1 MMYKK
6 NIIAILI
13 VLTVLN
19 IFPRIIYADAKKD
32 TSALIIYENENMF
45 GYDEN
50 IVNHLNELLYVF
62 NSTVSKK
69 SINTYEKGDINK
81 YDSIFVINIKNDI
94 SNNDLLEDLSNY
106 ENKIYWIGDKVEN
119 YLDYSKK
126 YSLKY
131 DSKNNNIIKLIYK
144 EKEILIE
151 GGYSFNIISP
161 SSTSN
166 TLATISDGFNIY
178 PYIINEKN
186 LYYISRWD
194 LENGYIFE
202 DSLNDFYDIKEFKEG
217 EIFVRIEDVHPF
229 RDTENLRKIADYL
242 YSENVPFI
250 IALIPTYVDSK
261 TQTIN
266 TLDMMPEFIETIK
279 YMQAKGGTVI
289 LHGYTHQLGEEEIS
303 GEGYEFWDIENNVPI
318 HEDMET
324 YIRDR
329 ALSGLR
335 LCIENGIYPLGF
347 EAPHYAMNIDG
358 YEVLKKY
365 FSTYV
370 GQFQNNNERFATS
383 TFPYI
388 IRDSDAFNILIPEN
402 LGYIDKDDIFTIE
415 KIKENFEKLSMVRGY
430 TGGFFYHP
438 YLDIDYLKEC
448 ISFFKDKDVKFL
460 DLKSMDN
467 YVKIDDI
474 SVVSKNGKIEC
485 SYDESKAKPKEE
497 ISKFD
502 TVIKDINDV
511 VIIFITVVLV
521 LFFVIFVIFRRI
533 NTKKFKRR

>member
-1 MMYKK
+1 
-6 NIIAILI
+6 
-13 VLTVLN
+13 
-19 IFPRIIYADAKKD
+19 
-32 TSALIIYENENMF
+32 
-45 GYDEN
+45 
-50 IVNHLNELLYVF
+50 
-62 NSTVSKK
+62 
-69 SINTYEKGDINK
+69 
-81 YDSIFVINIKNDI
+81 
-94 SNNDLLEDLSNY
+94 
-106 ENKIYWIGDKVEN
+106 
-119 YLDYSKK
+119 
-126 YSLKY
+126 
-131 DSKNNNIIKLIYK
+131 
-144 EKEILIE
+144 
-151 GGYSFNIISP
+151 
-161 SSTSN
+161 
-166 TLATISDGFNIY
+166 
-178 PYIINEKN
+178 
-186 LYYISRWD
+186 
-194 LENGYIFE
+194 
-202 DSLNDFYDIKEFKEG
+202 
-217 EIFVRIEDVHPF
+217 
-229 RDTENLRKIADYL
+229 
-242 YSENVPFI
+242 
-250 IALIPTYVDSK
+250 VDSK

-358 YEVLKKY
+358 YEVLRKY

-438 YLDIDYLKEC
+438 YL
-448 ISFFKDKDVKFL
+448 
-460 DLKSMDN
+460 
-467 YVKIDDI
+467 
-474 SVVSKNGKIEC
+474 
-485 SYDESKAKPKEE
+485 
-497 ISKFD
+497 
-502 TVIKDINDV
+502 
-511 VIIFITVVLV
+511 
-521 LFFVIFVIFRRI
+521 
-533 NTKKFKRR
+533 

>member
-6 NIIAILI
+6 ATIVILI
-13 VLTVLN
+13 ILTVLN
-19 IFPRIIYADAKKD
+19 IFPSVISTNVKED
-32 TSALIIYENENMF
+32 TSALIIYENENRF
-45 GYDEN
+45 RYDEN
-50 IVNHLNELLYVF
+50 IINHLKELLYIF
-62 NSTVSKK
+62 NSNVVERY
-69 SINTYEKGDINK
+69 INSYEQGDISK
-81 YDSIFVINIKNDI
+81 YDSVFIINIQNDI
-94 SNNDLLEDLSNY
+94 ANNEFLEDLSKY
-106 ENKIYWIGDKVEN
+106 ENKIYWIGDKIQN
-119 YLDYSKK
+119 YLDYSN
-126 YSLKY
+126 KY
-131 DSKNNNIIKLIYK
+131 DIKYISQNNNITRLIYK
-144 EKEILIE
+144 ENEIVIDV
-151 GGYSFNIISP
+151 GYSFNIVE
-161 SSTSN
+161 SSAKYSTI
-166 TLATISDGFNIY
+166 ATMSDGYNSY
-178 PYIINEKN
+178 PYIINEQN

-194 LENGYIFE
+194 LGNGYILA
-202 DSLNDFYDIKEFKEG
+202 DSLNDFYYINKFNEG

-229 RDTENLRKIADYL
+229 RDTEDLREVADYL
-242 YSENVPFI
+242 YTENVPFI
-250 IALIPTYVDSK
+250 IALIPTYVDHETK
-261 TQTIN
+261 TIN
-266 TLDMMPEFIETIK
+266 TLDMVPEFIETIQ

-318 HEDMET
+318 DEDIET

-329 ALSGLR
+329 VLSGLR

-358 YEVLKKY
+358 YKVLKKY

-370 GQFQNNNERFATS
+370 GQFQNNNKKFATS

-388 IRDSDAFNILIPEN
+388 IRDSDTFNIFIPEN
-402 LGYIDKDDIFTIE
+402 LGYIDKDDIFAVE

-448 ISFFKDKDVKFL
+448 IRFFRDKDVKFL

-474 SVVSKNGKIEC
+474 NIVSKNGKIEC
-485 SYDESKAKPKEE
+485 SYDESKAKPKVE

-502 TVIKDINDV
+502 LVVKDINDV
-511 VIIFITVVLV
+511 VIIFIIVVLV
-521 LFFVIFVIFRRI
+521 LFFIIFIVFRRI

>member
-6 NIIAILI
+6 VTISALI
-13 VLTVLN
+13 VLIVLN
-19 IFPRIIYADAKKD
+19 ILPSVVYADSKED
-32 TSALIIYENENMF
+32 TSALIIYENENRF
-45 GYDEN
+45 RYDEN
-50 IVNHLNELLYVF
+50 IVNHLKELLYVF
-62 NSTVSKK
+62 NSDVSERD
-69 SINTYEKGDINK
+69 INSYEHGDINK
-81 YDSIFVINIKNDI
+81 YDSIFVVNIQNDI
-94 SNNDLLEDLSNY
+94 VNNQFLEDLSKY
-106 ENKIYWIGDKVEN
+106 EDKIYWIGDKIQD
-119 YLDYSKK
+119 YLEYSNKYDIK
-126 YSLKY
+126 YSFQ
-131 DSKNNNIIKLIYK
+131 NNNITELMYK
-144 EKEILIE
+144 EKKIVIDL
-151 GGYSFNIISP
+151 GYPFNIVEPSAK
-161 SSTSN
+161 SSTI
-166 TLATISDGFNIY
+166 ATMSDGYNFY

-194 LENGYIFE
+194 LENGYIFD

-229 RDTENLRKIADYL
+229 RDTDALKEVADYL

-250 IALIPTYVDSK
+250 IALIPTFLDHETK
-261 TQTIN
+261 TIN
-266 TLDMMPEFIETIK
+266 TLDMVPEFVETIQ
-279 YMQAKGGTVI
+279 YMQSKGGTVI

-318 HEDMET
+318 QEDMET

-329 ALSGLR
+329 TLSGLR

-358 YEVLKKY
+358 YKVLKKY
-365 FSTYV
+365 FSTYI
-370 GQFQNNNERFATS
+370 GQFQNNNEKFATS

-388 IRDSDAFNILIPEN
+388 IRGSDAFNTFIPEN
-402 LGYIDKDDIFTIE
+402 LGYIDKDDIFTVE

-448 ISFFKDKDVKFL
+448 ISFFRDRDVKFL

-474 SVVSKNGKIEC
+474 NIVSKNGKIEC
-485 SYDESKAKPKEE
+485 SYDESKAKPKVE

-502 TVIKDINDV
+502 LVIKDINDV

-521 LFFVIFVIFRRI
+521 LFFVIFIIFRRI
-533 NTKKFKRR
+533 NTRKFKRR

>member
-19 IFPRIIYADAKKD
+19 IFPRIIYADVKRD

-62 NSTVSKK
+62 NSVVSKK

-81 YDSIFVINIKNDI
+81 YDSIFVININNDI
-94 SNNDLLEDLSNY
+94 SNDDLLEDLSNY
-106 ENKIYWIGDKVEN
+106 KNNIYWIGDKIEN

-229 RDTENLRKIADYL
+229 RDTENLREIADYL

-250 IALIPTYVDSK
+250 IALIPTYVDSE

-329 ALSGLR
+329 VLSGLR

-370 GQFQNNNERFATS
+370 GQFQNNNEKFATS

>member
-6 NIIAILI
+6 VTIAILI

-81 YDSIFVINIKNDI
+81 YDSIFVININNDI
-94 SNNDLLEDLSNY
+94 SNDDLLEDLSNY
-106 ENKIYWIGDKVEN
+106 KNNIYWIGDKIEN

-229 RDTENLRKIADYL
+229 RDTENLREIADYL

-365 FSTYV
+365 FSTYI

-511 VIIFITVVLV
+511 VIIFITVVLG
-521 LFFVIFVIFRRI
+521 LFFVIFIIFRII

>member
-6 NIIAILI
+6 VTVSVLI
-13 VLTVLN
+13 VLLVFN
-19 IFPRIIYADAKKD
+19 ILPSGVYADSKED
-32 TSALIIYENENMF
+32 TSALIIYENENRF
-45 GYDEN
+45 RYDEN
-50 IVNHLNELLYVF
+50 IVNHLKELLYVF
-62 NSTVSKK
+62 NSDVSEMY
-69 SINTYEKGDINK
+69 INSYEHGDINK
-81 YDSIFVINIKNDI
+81 YDSVFVINIQNDI
-94 SNNDLLEDLSNY
+94 VNNQFLEDLSRY
-106 ENKIYWIGDKVEN
+106 ENRIYWIGDKIQN
-119 YLDYSKK
+119 YLEYSNKYDIK
-126 YSLKY
+126 YS
-131 DSKNNNIIKLIYK
+131 SQNNNITELIYK
-144 EKEILIE
+144 ENEIVIDV
-151 GGYSFNIISP
+151 GYSFNIVEPSAKSTNIS
-161 SSTSN
+161 TM
-166 TLATISDGFNIY
+166 SDGYNFY

-202 DSLNDFYDIKEFKEG
+202 DSLNDFYNIKEFKKG

-229 RDTENLRKIADYL
+229 RDTNTLKEVADYL

-250 IALIPTYVDSK
+250 IALIPTFLDHETK
-261 TQTIN
+261 TIN
-266 TLDMMPEFIETIK
+266 TLDMVPEFVKTIQ

-318 HEDMET
+318 HKDMET

-329 ALSGLR
+329 VLSGLR

-358 YEVLKKY
+358 YKVLKKY
-365 FSTYV
+365 FSTYI
-370 GQFQNNNERFATS
+370 GQFQNNNEKFANS

-388 IRDSDAFNILIPEN
+388 IRDGNIFNTLIPEN
-402 LGYIDKDDIFTIE
+402 LGYVDKDDIFTIE
-415 KIKENFEKLSMVRGY
+415 KIKENFKKLSMVRGY

-448 ISFFKDKDVKFL
+448 ISFFRDKDVKFL
-460 DLKSMDN
+460 DLKSMHN

-474 SVVSKNGKIEC
+474 SIVSKNGKIEC
-485 SYDESKAKPKEE
+485 SYDESKAKPKKV

-502 TVIKDINDV
+502 LVIKDINDV
-511 VIIFITVVLV
+511 VIIFILVILV
-521 LFFVIFVIFRRI
+521 LFFVIFIIFRRI

>member
-6 NIIAILI
+6 VTIAILI

-19 IFPRIIYADAKKD
+19 IFPRIIYADVKRD

-62 NSTVSKK
+62 NSNVIKK

-229 RDTENLRKIADYL
+229 RDTENLREIADYL
-242 YSENVPFI
+242 YSENLPF
-250 IALIPTYVDSK
+250 Y
-261 TQTIN
+261 
-266 TLDMMPEFIETIK
+266 
-279 YMQAKGGTVI
+279 
-289 LHGYTHQLGEEEIS
+289 
-303 GEGYEFWDIENNVPI
+303 
-318 HEDMET
+318 
-324 YIRDR
+324 
-329 ALSGLR
+329 
-335 LCIENGIYPLGF
+335 C
-347 EAPHYAMNIDG
+347 
-358 YEVLKKY
+358 
-365 FSTYV
+365 FS
-370 GQFQNNNERFATS
+370 F
-383 TFPYI
+383 
-388 IRDSDAFNILIPEN
+388 L
-402 LGYIDKDDIFTIE
+402 
-415 KIKENFEKLSMVRGY
+415 FEKN
-430 TGGFFYHP
+430 FY
-438 YLDIDYLKEC
+438 K
-448 ISFFKDKDVKFL
+448 
-460 DLKSMDN
+460 
-467 YVKIDDI
+467 
-474 SVVSKNGKIEC
+474 
-485 SYDESKAKPKEE
+485 
-497 ISKFD
+497 
-502 TVIKDINDV
+502 T
-511 VIIFITVVLV
+511 II
-521 LFFVIFVIFRRI
+521 
-533 NTKKFKRR
+533 

>member
-6 NIIAILI
+6 VTIAILI

-81 YDSIFVINIKNDI
+81 YDSIFVININNDI
-94 SNNDLLEDLSNY
+94 SNDDLLEDLSNY

-131 DSKNNNIIKLIYK
+131 DSKNNSIIKLIYK

-402 LGYIDKDDIFTIE
+402 LGYVDKDDIFTIE

-511 VIIFITVVLV
+511 VIIFITVVLG
-521 LFFVIFVIFRRI
+521 LFFVIFIIFRII

>member
-6 NIIAILI
+6 LTIAILVLLI
-13 VLTVLN
+13 VFN
-19 IFPRIIYADAKKD
+19 ILPNVAYADLKQD
-32 TSALIIYENENMF
+32 TSALIIYENENRF

-50 IVNHLNELLYVF
+50 IINHLKELLYVF
-62 NSTVSKK
+62 NSNVSEQY
-69 SINTYEKGDINK
+69 INSYKTGDISK
-81 YDSIFVINIKNDI
+81 YNSVFVINIQNDI
-94 SNNDLLEDLSNY
+94 ANNDLLQDLSKY
-106 ENKIYWIGDKVEN
+106 EDKIYWIGNKVQN
-119 YLDYSKK
+119 YLDYSNKYDMK
-126 YSLKY
+126 YS
-131 DSKNNNIIKLIYK
+131 SQNNNITELIYK
-144 EKEILIE
+144 ENKILIDV
-151 GGYSFNIISP
+151 GYSFNIVEP
-161 SSTSN
+161 STQSTII
-166 TLATISDGFNIY
+166 ATMSDGYNSY

-194 LENGYIFE
+194 LGLGYSFE
-202 DSLNDFYDIKEFKEG
+202 DSLYDFYEISNFNEG

-229 RDTENLRKIADYL
+229 RDTEDLREVADYL
-242 YSENVPFI
+242 YAENVPFI
-250 IALIPTYVDSK
+250 IALIPTYVDHETK
-261 TQTIN
+261 TIN
-266 TLDMMPEFIETIK
+266 TLDMVPEFIQTIQ

-289 LHGYTHQLGEEEIS
+289 LHGYTHQLGKEEIS

-318 HEDMET
+318 HDDMET

-329 ALSGLR
+329 VLSGLR

-358 YEVLKKY
+358 YKVLKKY
-365 FSTYV
+365 FSTYI

-388 IRDSDAFNILIPEN
+388 IRDSDTFNIFIPEN
-402 LGYIDKDDIFTIE
+402 LGYIDKDDIFAVE

-448 ISFFKDKDVKFL
+448 ISFFIEKDIKFL

-467 YVKIDDI
+467 YVNIDDI
-474 SVVSKNGKIEC
+474 SIVSKDGKIEC
-485 SYDESKAKPKEE
+485 TYDKSKAKAKVGR
-497 ISKFD
+497 SKFD
-502 TVIKDINDV
+502 LVIKDINDV
-511 VIIFITVVLV
+511 VIIFIIVVLV
-521 LFFVIFVIFRRI
+521 LFFVVFIIFRRI